1 MDCRVLSSRQLPHQ
15 PKLFLDY
22 LERFERV
29 KAFYAY
35 PPTMQAVSREARKLS
50 YPSDRRAEVAALLRA
65 QNVAFGAGA
74 ETISNL
80 ERLEEGAVAVV
91 TGQQVALFSG
101 PPYSIYKALMAVQI
115 AEELTR
121 SGIPAV
127 PVFWMATEDH
137 DLEEVRQ
144 TTWFDRGKLIR
155 FELPVAA
162 EAGRPVGQIPLGREA
177 GPLVHEAAELLAN
190 QGRDL
195 LAQCLIESYGPEET
209 YGSAFGKLFARL
221 FAEQGLILMDPLDQG
236 LHKVAAPLYQ
246 HALAERDALNEKL
259 LERGKEL
266 DRAGFAPQVKVTSR
280 STLLFYLGD
289 GPRLPIIA
297 SAGKFQA
304 GERLWCVSRTP
315 SRRASARMRSSGR
328 LCRTICCRPR
338 GISADPPKF
347 RILRS
352 RK

>member
-15 PKLFLDY
+15 SKLFLDY

-29 KAFYAY
+29 KDFYAY

-50 YPSDRRAEVAALLRA
+50 YPRDRRAEVAALLRA

-91 TGQQVALFSG
+91 TGQQVARFSG
-101 PPYSIYKALMAVQI
+101 PPYAIYKALMAVQI

-121 SGIPAV
+121 SGIP
-127 PVFWMATEDH
+127 
-137 DLEEVRQ
+137 
-144 TTWFDRGKLIR
+144 
-155 FELPVAA
+155 
-162 EAGRPVGQIPLGREA
+162 AGRPVGQIPLGREA

-190 QGRDL
+190 QGSDL
-195 LAQCLIESYGPEET
+195 LAQYLIESYGPEET

-297 SAGKFQA
+297 SAGKFQT
-304 GERLWCVSRTP
+304 GERTWPREALVRLTHAEPQNFSP
-315 SRRASARMRSSGR
+315 NALFRSVVQDYLLPTAGY
-328 LCRTICCRPR
+328 IGGPAE
-338 GISADPPKF
+338 ISYFAQSEVIY
-347 RILRS
+347 RE
-352 RK
+352 

>member
-1 MDCRVLSSRQLPHQ
+1 MGCRVLSSRQLPHQ

-35 PPTMQAVSREARKLS
+35 PPTMQAVSREARKLN
-50 YPSDRRAEVAALLRA
+50 YPSDRRAEVAALLRT
-65 QNVAFGAGA
+65 QNVAFGAGR

-91 TGQQVALFSG
+91 TGQQVA
-101 PPYSIYKALMAVQI
+101 
-115 AEELTR
+115 
-121 SGIPAV
+121 
-127 PVFWMATEDH
+127 VFWMATEDH

-190 QGRDL
+190 QGSDL
-195 LAQCLIESYGPEET
+195 LAQYLIESYGPEET

-280 STLLFYLGD
+280 GFGASHARRAAELQ
-289 GPRLPIIA
+289 PECALPIGC
-297 SAGKFQA
+297 AGLFA
-304 GERLWCVSRTP
+304 
-315 SRRASARMRSSGR
+315 AD
-328 LCRTICCRPR
+328 R
-338 GISADPPKF
+338 GIHRRTRRNFLFCAVGGDLPGTSGADAGDAAAG
-347 RILRS
+347 RIHAGR
-352 RK
+352 REGQ